1 MRMEAT
7 DLIKTLLEGF
17 KAVAKTETIV
27 GEGIKAGEFTVLPIS
42 KISLGIGAGAGT
54 EQIKASGGGGSAG
67 GGGICVEPIAFLVI
81 RDGEVSVLNLRRM
94 PAMVEAFFGKIPD
107 MLEKAV
113 DVIRGKR
120 KTERS
125 KAGDEAL

>member
-1 MRMEAT
+1 MEAT

>member
-1 MRMEAT
+1 MMEAT

-27 GEGIKAGEFTVLPIS
+27 GEGIKAGEFTVLPVS
-42 KISLGIGAGAGT
+42 KISLGVGAGAGT
-54 EQIKASGGGGSAG
+54 EQIKTSGGSGGAG

-81 RDGEVSVLNLRRM
+81 KDGEVSILNLRRM

-107 MLEKAV
+107 MVEKAV
-113 DVIRGKR
+113 NIVKGKK
-120 KTERS
+120 KTE
-125 KAGDEAL
+125 

>member
-1 MRMEAT
+1 MEAS

-54 EQIKASGGGGSAG
+54 GEAKAPARSGGAG

-81 RDGEVSVLNLRRM
+81 KDGEVSILNLRRM

-107 MLEKAV
+107 MLEKTV
-113 DVIRGKR
+113 DIIRGKK
-120 KTERS
+120 KTE
-125 KAGDEAL
+125 

>member
-1 MRMEAT
+1 MRMEAS

-54 EQIKASGGGGSAG
+54 GEAKAPGRSGGAG

-81 RDGEVSVLNLRRM
+81 KDREVSVLNLRRM

-107 MLEKAV
+107 MLEKTV
-113 DVIRGKR
+113 DIIRGKK
-120 KTERS
+120 KTE
-125 KAGDEAL
+125 

>member
-1 MRMEAT
+1 MRMEAS

-17 KAVAKTETIV
+17 KAVAKTETVV

-54 EQIKASGGGGSAG
+54 GEVKAPGKSGGAG
-67 GGGICVEPIAFLVI
+67 GGGNCVEPIAFLVI
-81 RDGEVSVLNLRRM
+81 KDREVSVLNLRRM

-107 MLEKAV
+107 MLEKTV
-113 DVIRGKR
+113 DIIRGKK
-120 KTERS
+120 KTE
-125 KAGDEAL
+125 